1 MHCDPDILA
10 YRAAQVAHYYDDALL
25 VIESNTYESKN
36 KKSDDAD
43 KSEGDHTFTVLDT
56 LGGIYDNLYRRRTAP
71 DKPQDRQ
78 LNKIGWHM
86 NKQTKYQAYDDYSV
100 RVREGDYMEYSQD
113 AADEAMWLINTPG
126 GKIEAM
132 EGTHDDIQDTTAV
145 GNYVSFNKMPPVKI
159 MEDAPRRTPSVT
171 HRGTG
176 GESSF

>member
-1 MHCDPDILA
+1 
-10 YRAAQVAHYYDDALL
+10 
-25 VIESNTYESKN
+25 
-36 KKSDDAD
+36 
-43 KSEGDHTFTVLDT
+43 
-56 LGGIYDNLYRRRTAP
+56 
-71 DKPQDRQ
+71 
-78 LNKIGWHM
+78 
-86 NKQTKYQAYDDYSV
+86 
-100 RVREGDYMEYSQD
+100 
-113 AADEAMWLINTPG
+113 MWLINTPG